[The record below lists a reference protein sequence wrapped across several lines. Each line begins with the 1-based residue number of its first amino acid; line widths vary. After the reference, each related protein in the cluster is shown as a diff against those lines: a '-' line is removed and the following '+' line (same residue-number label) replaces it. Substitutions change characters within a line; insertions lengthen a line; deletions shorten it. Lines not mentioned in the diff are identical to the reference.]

1 MRLGYGSQSLVCLE
15 WVSCSGLD
23 TIRCEAVQAK
33 RWLKVPTIILC
44 EARGLWLFW
53 VIRGGIGLTRRLGA
67 ASAPERLM
75 SEWILS
81 LEPERRRTIGHRG
94 MNPGRPPELCATLKL
109 LAASVVLRRNV
120 PPFSKVSKQWPRSFG
135 LTSDAP
141 SRASSLSPARSR
153 RSRATDPPHSW
164 LGSRRP

>member
-53 VIRGGIGLTRRLGA
+53 VIPGGIGLTRRLGA
-67 ASAPERLM
+67 GVSTRRLM
-75 SEWILS
+75 SVWILS
-81 LEPERRRTIGHRG
+81 REPERRRTD
-94 MNPGRPPELCATLKL
+94 EATMQ
-109 LAASVVLRRNV
+109 A
-120 PPFSKVSKQWPRSFG
+120 
-135 LTSDAP
+135 
-141 SRASSLSPARSR
+141 
-153 RSRATDPPHSW
+153 
-164 LGSRRP
+164 